1 MYTMKKTFAIFV
13 SLAACSVIYT
23 SCTKDPI
30 TNLSNEESRIYI
42 TDHDSTVNFSNY
54 NTYSIS
60 DSVAVIE
67 NGNSTRELNAV
78 DQAYIDA
85 VKKYMGQAGYTLV
98 SKKENP
104 DLGVDV
110 NHIIN
115 TSTGVISYG
124 DYWYNYGGYWD
135 PYYWGYPDYGY
146 YIPYAYSIYQVKE
159 GALSIDILDLKNATT
174 NNNINVIWTGLIRGS
189 GILDS
194 SVADSQVKTL
204 FDQSP
209 YLKK

>member
-1 MYTMKKTFAIFV
+1 MKTRLLILIGVLAI
-13 SLAACSVIYT
+13 SISYI

-30 TNLSNEESRIYI
+30 KNLNNEESRIYI
-42 TDHDSTVNFSNY
+42 TDHDSSANFSNY
-54 NTYSIS
+54 NTYSIP

-67 NGNSTRELNAV
+67 NGNSRRELNAV
-78 DQAYIDA
+78 DQSYIDA
-85 VKKYMGQAGYTLV
+85 VKKYMSQAGYTLV

-115 TSTGVISYG
+115 TSTGVITYG
-124 DYWYNYGGYWD
+124 DYWYNYSDYWN
-135 PYYWGYPDYGY
+135 PYYWGYPDFGY

-159 GALSIDILDLKNATT
+159 GALSIDILDLKNATE

-194 SVADSQVKTL
+194 AVADSQVKAL
-204 FDQSP
+204 FDQSS
-209 YLKK
+209 YLKH

>member
-1 MYTMKKTFAIFV
+1 MKTRLLILIGF
-13 SLAACSVIYT
+13 LAASILYT
-23 SCTKDPI
+23 SCTKDPV

-42 TDHDSTVNFSNY
+42 TDHDSSVNFSNY

-67 NGNSTRELNAV
+67 NGSSTRELNAV

-174 NNNINVIWTGLIRGS
+174 NNNNINVIWTGLIRGS
-189 GILDS
+189 GILNS
-194 SVADSQVKTL
+194 SLADSQVKAL

-209 YLKK
+209 YLKH

>member
-1 MYTMKKTFAIFV
+1 MKTRWLMLIGILGVA
-13 SLAACSVIYT
+13 VIYT
-23 SCTKDPI
+23 SCTKDPV
-30 TNLSNEESRIYI
+30 TNLNNEESRIYL
-42 TDHDSTVNFSNY
+42 TDHDSSVNFSNY
-54 NTYSIS
+54 STYSIS

-67 NGNSTRELNAV
+67 NGNSSRELNAV

-85 VKKYMGQAGYTLV
+85 LKKYMNMAGYTLV

-135 PYYWGYPDYGY
+135 PYYWGYPDFGY
-146 YIPYAYSIYQVKE
+146 YIPYAYIIYQVKE
-159 GALSIDILDLKNATT
+159 GALSFDILDLKNATR

-189 GILDS
+189 AIMDS
-194 SVADSQVKTL
+194 TVADSQVKAL

-209 YLKK
+209 YLKH

>member
-1 MYTMKKTFAIFV
+1 MKTRLLILIGFAAV
-13 SLAACSVIYT
+13 SVLYT
-23 SCTKDPI
+23 SCTKDPV

-42 TDHDSTVNFSNY
+42 TDHDSSVNFSNY
-54 NTYSIS
+54 NSYSIS

-67 NGNSTRELNAV
+67 NGSSSRELSPV

-85 VKKYMGQAGYTLV
+85 VKKYMNQAGYTLV

-135 PYYWGYPDYGY
+135 PYYWGYPDFGY

-159 GALSIDILDLKNATT
+159 GALSIDILDLKNATE

-194 SVADSQVKTL
+194 SVADSQVKAL

-209 YLKK
+209 YLKH

>member
-1 MYTMKKTFAIFV
+1 MKTRLLILIGF
-13 SLAACSVIYT
+13 LAATILYT
-23 SCTKDPI
+23 SCTKDPV

-67 NGNSTRELNAV
+67 NGSSTRELNAV

-124 DYWYNYGGYWD
+124 DYWYNYSGYWD

-159 GALSIDILDLKNATT
+159 GALSIDILNLKNATT
-174 NNNINVIWTGLIRGS
+174 NNNNINVIWTGLIRGS
-189 GILDS
+189 GILNS
-194 SVADSQVKTL
+194 SVADSQVKAL

-209 YLKK
+209 YLKH

>member
-1 MYTMKKTFAIFV
+1 MKTRLLTLVGLLAISV
-13 SLAACSVIYT
+13 SYT
-23 SCTKDPI
+23 SCTKDPV

-42 TDHDSTVNFSNY
+42 TDHDSSVNFSNY

-60 DSVAVIE
+60 DSVAVID
-67 NGNSTRELNAV
+67 NGNSSRELNAI

-85 VKKYMGQAGYTLV
+85 VKKYMNQAGYTLV

-110 NHIIN
+110 THIIN

-124 DYWYNYGGYWD
+124 DYWYDYGGYWD

-159 GALSIDILDLKNATT
+159 GALSIDILDLKNATE
-174 NNNINVIWTGLIRGS
+174 NNNINIIWTGLIRGS
-189 GILDS
+189 GILDA
-194 SVADSQVKTL
+194 SVADSQVKAL
-204 FDQSP
+204 FDQSS
-209 YLKK
+209 YLKH